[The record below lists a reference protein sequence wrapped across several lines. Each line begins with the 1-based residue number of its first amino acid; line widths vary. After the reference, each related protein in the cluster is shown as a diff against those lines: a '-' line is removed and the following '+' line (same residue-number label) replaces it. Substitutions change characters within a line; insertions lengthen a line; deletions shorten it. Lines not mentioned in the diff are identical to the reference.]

1 MSHSKALSK
10 FSTCDVADGLLNFC
24 GISDGGFL
32 GNLQQWSGS
41 EQGTL
46 VGPVYSVLFDKVENV
61 DEEVNYID
69 SLPRGAVLVVGLPVE
84 QQLSTAPHVTVGQ
97 ALYGGLMSTRAQ
109 YLGSRGTIVF
119 GRIRDVDE
127 HRQLNYPVFSHALG
141 VCAPRMAVKPAKIG
155 VPLPIL
161 MSDGS
166 VKYLNPGDYVVAD
179 ENGVV
184 QIPASV
190 APKMGKL
197 IHYIEQSIEADQRV
211 AQDIKV
217 GIPAKQAQ
225 KHRRA
230 ALKDLIESK

>member
-1 MSHSKALSK
+1 MSHSRALSK

-24 GISDGGFL
+24 GIDDGGFL
-32 GNLQQWSGS
+32 GNLTQWSGS

-46 VGPVYSVLFDKVENV
+46 VGPAYTVLFDKVENV

-69 SLPRGAVLVVGLPVE
+69 SLPRGVVLVIGLPLE
-84 QQLSTAPHVTVGQ
+84 QQLPTAPHVIVSQ

-119 GRIRDVDE
+119 GRVRDVDE

-155 VPLPIL
+155 VALPIL
-161 MSDGS
+161 MPDGS
-166 VKYLNPGDYVVAD
+166 VRHLNPGDYVVAD

-190 APKMGKL
+190 SSKMEKL
-197 IHYIEQSIEADQRV
+197 INYIDHSIKADQRV
-211 AQDIKV
+211 AQDIKIGV
-217 GIPAKQAQ
+217 PAKQAQ
-225 KHRRA
+225 RNRRA
-230 ALKDLIESK
+230 ALKDLIEPN